1 MATLWDTTT
10 VYIQN
15 KTVRGIINCTKE
27 LSAYEKIYLKE
38 DLLSAVLLDTEVENS
53 TSEFKQLV
61 KFLKR
66 LKSLYQSTA
75 GEQWFQYL
83 VKDIDTFVY
92 PTGSTVVEPVQSK
105 ILKILDKLTTEDDDS
120 SSEESCGK
128 RKRRGRK
135 RKHFSNPP
143 PNPVQAPTHNEIHIS
158 NVINGLT
165 TKEDSFPKPKGQKK
179 RVKGCKKV
187 NPQKLEKPKQIPKI
201 LKSEE
206 YRKTKLAQAKQG
218 KICAAEARKLKVE
231 TLPDDHPEVEKLRH
245 FKSLFDAVK
254 AREDPRNDVVSVE
267 TPPTKAEE

>member
-143 PNPVQAPTHNEIHIS
+143 PTRFRPQH
-158 NVINGLT
+158 T
-165 TKEDSFPKPKGQKK
+165 TKFIFRMSSMVLRLKK
-179 RVKGCKKV
+179 TVSRNRKVK
-187 NPQKLEKPKQIPKI
+187 
-201 LKSEE
+201 
-206 YRKTKLAQAKQG
+206 
-218 KICAAEARKLKVE
+218 
-231 TLPDDHPEVEKLRH
+231 
-245 FKSLFDAVK
+245 
-254 AREDPRNDVVSVE
+254 RNV
-267 TPPTKAEE
+267 